1 VKSPLAHDVT
11 WEAPDRPGDFPSYGQ
26 SRWNAMGVVSG
37 RFGSGSP
44 GRARTA
50 DLVINS
56 RRDSYLCLFYDQY
69 SQDFFC
75 RICGLV
81 LSTEPIPNL
90 SGSVGALWGQTLWS
104 FRMGS
109 SSCPFP
115 VSELQPNCHRSR
127 PLWGRVGQPGPEY
140 PGVQNAREWGT
151 LGSRCGT
158 GGDVC
163 VPTAVVP
170 D

>member
-1 VKSPLAHDVT
+1 MVAAT
-11 WEAPDRPGDFPSYGQ
+11 
-26 SRWNAMGVVSG
+26 GVVSG

-56 RRDSYLCLFYDQY
+56 RRHSHLWHFHYEE
-69 SQDFFC
+69 SQDFF
-75 RICGLV
+75 RLPHGLI

-90 SGSVGALWGQTLWS
+90 SGSVGALLGQFFWS
-104 FRMGS
+104 FRMS
-109 SSCPFP
+109 SSGCQFETT
-115 VSELQPNCHRSR
+115 ELEPNRRRSR

-140 PGVQNAREWGT
+140 PGGRNAREWGT
-151 LGSRCGT
+151 LGGRCGT
-158 GGDVC
+158 GGDARVL
-163 VPTAVVP
+163 TAVVP

>member
-1 VKSPLAHDVT
+1 MVT
-11 WEAPDRPGDFPSYGQ
+11 ATATDGD
-26 SRWNAMGVVSG
+26 VSG

-56 RRDSYLCLFYDQY
+56 SRHSHLWRFHGEE
-69 SQDFFC
+69 SQVFF
-75 RICGLV
+75 RWPLGLT
-81 LSTEPIPNL
+81 LSTEPIPSL
-90 SGSVGALWGQTLWS
+90 SGSVGALLGEFFWS
-104 FRMGS
+104 FRMSS

-115 VSELQPNCHRSR
+115 ASELQPNRHRSR

-140 PGVQNAREWGT
+140 PGVRNAREWGT

-158 GGDVC
+158 GGDARVL
-163 VPTAVVP
+163 TSVVP